1 MILAPGAGAEG
12 ENLQAEGVEQNRLG
26 TYVAELH
33 VHSVLSPC
41 AEVEMI
47 PPLIVRAALER
58 GINLIAVT
66 DHNASAN
73 VLAVQKAAAGT
84 GLVVWPGMEL
94 QTREEVH
101 LLCLFDTVRQCREWQ
116 DEVFRR
122 LPPLVNKEE
131 AFGAQFVVDSEGEWV
146 RTEERFLAGAVNI
159 GMEEAVT
166 QVHSIGGMVIP
177 AHVDRPSFSLLS
189 NLGRIPDSLKVR
201 ALEVTPLFVP
211 GIGLEK
217 WPQLKAWCL
226 IVNGDAH
233 RLREIQNR
241 TLFKIAAPMVQEI
254 DLALNGE
261 QGRHVVVEW
270 PEAH

>member
-1 MILAPGAGAEG
+1 MMLKAFLAD
-12 ENLQAEGVEQNRLG
+12 
-26 TYVAELH
+26 LH
-33 VHSVLSPC
+33 IHTVLSGC

-47 PPLIVRAALER
+47 PPLILRQAKRL
-58 GINLIAVT
+58 GLSLIAVT
-66 DHNASAN
+66 DHNACHNAQAVIQASAGSGIH
-73 VLAVQKAAAGT
+73 VL
-84 GLVVWPGMEL
+84 PGMEL
-94 QTREEVH
+94 QSKEEVH

-122 LPPLVNKEE
+122 LPPLTNKEE
-131 AFGAQFVVDSEGEWV
+131 AYGSQFVVDSTGEWV
-146 RTEERFLAGAVNI
+146 RTEERFLAGAVDI
-159 GMEEAVT
+159 GMEEAVAE
-166 QVHSIGGMVIP
+166 VHSLGGMVIP

-211 GIGLEK
+211 EIGLEK

-241 TLFKIAAPMVQEI
+241 TLFKIAAPVVQEI